1 MSDTDQKLYFERWFD
16 VELTRPQ
23 QLKYVPDTLFWNSA
37 SANLIGARLYKNG
50 LPFEGGVISVTG
62 YCLHADGTQDAPI
75 TGTQNGNEVYILLP
89 WASYSK
95 ANEIVKITVTAEVTF
110 DSNKVRRVVVAAVC
124 ANVVKTMNTSS
135 ETPTVPYDPSN
146 PLVTYAIIAAAYD
159 PQRPTGYSIGEY
171 CTYNNLLYR
180 CTVPIPAGGE
190 PWNSDHWVQVTVGQ
204 SLTRERTLTETGLA
218 TERLRTENVFA
229 APYDPTG
236 ATKYFVGNFCT
247 YANVLKR
254 CVAPILTA
262 AEWSEISARWQT
274 VTVGERLTWVER
286 KFTVDEDEIST
297 VVARTANLYNDASNF
312 VGIRVQ
318 HDGQIYADS
327 NYVTTDMIEVVAGRT
342 YRAACWN
349 GTGWSTRTDIGAFS
363 YYELNGTHRG
373 GGTTELWSAAGF
385 TIPSDCTRLRFCINT
400 TIAQPKDVLLA
411 DITSASF
418 PASYK
423 DYWQPR
429 YRAQD
434 TNHDGNITFTS

>member
-159 PQRPTGYSIGEY
+159 PQRSTGYSIGEY

-180 CTVPIPAGGE
+180 CTVPIPDGGE
-190 PWNSDHWVQVTVGQ
+190 TWNSDHWVQVTVGQ

-229 APYDPTG
+229 APYDSTSL
-236 ATKYFVGNFCT
+236 YFVGDYCT

-254 CVAPILTA
+254 CVSQISTPE
-262 AEWSEISARWQT
+262 EWTGEHWQT
-274 VTVGERLTWVER
+274 VTVGERLTWVEQ

-297 VVARTANLYNDASNF
+297 VVARTVNLYNKASNLTG
-312 VGIRVQ
+312 VRVQ
-318 HDGQIYADS
+318 WDDGKLYSGS
-327 NYVTTDMIEVVAGRT
+327 NYVTTAPISVTPGTTLRAGYWT
-342 YRAACWN
+342 DAGW
-349 GTGWSTRTDIGAFS
+349 GTSTAVGAYAF
-363 YYELNGTHRG
+363 YKIDGTHMA
-373 GGTTELWSAAGF
+373 GGTTGLWSAAGI
-385 TIPSDCTRLRFCINT
+385 TVPADCTRLRFCINT
-400 TIAQPKDVLLA
+400 TVA
-411 DITSASF
+411 DPAKVMLSSVSTF